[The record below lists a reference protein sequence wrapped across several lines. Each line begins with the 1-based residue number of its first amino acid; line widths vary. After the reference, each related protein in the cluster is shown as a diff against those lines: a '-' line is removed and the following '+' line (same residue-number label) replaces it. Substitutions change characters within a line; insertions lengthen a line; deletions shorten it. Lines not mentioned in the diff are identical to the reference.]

1 MIQRY
6 DVDYCTQHA
15 CTCEVVK
22 DDEGG
27 YVEYED
33 YVALEAK
40 YSEVKSRV
48 ALEPKCGEVKTYAV
62 NCNDAWI
69 NTEGDDTSGSYVK
82 FADYAALEAKYSEA
96 QRELVALRSQVRDA
110 SALVKQ
116 LHDVVATIGVD
127 DEPSTSWTAW
137 ESNATNP
144 VPAKMV
150 MYKLR
155 NGYESEAPVISN
167 ELRWEM
173 MGLAKGTDIVAY
185 RVVKSNDGD
194 AWTVWHG
201 GENPVPGKM
210 VEFKMRNGERGNDQI
225 HSSVL
230 HWDHHGEA
238 WDVVAYRVVKEG

>member
-62 NCNDAWI
+62 NCNDAWL

-127 DEPSTSWTAW
+127 DD
-137 ESNATNP
+137 
-144 VPAKMV
+144 
-150 MYKLR
+150 
-155 NGYESEAPVISN
+155 APK
-167 ELRWEM
+167 EE
-173 MGLAKGTDIVAY
+173 
-185 RVVKSNDGD
+185 
-194 AWTVWHG
+194 AWTVWFG
-201 GENPVPGKM
+201 GVNPVPGKM
-210 VEFKMRNGERGNDQI
+210 VEFELLNGYKSKAAVPSD
-225 HSSVL
+225 SL
-230 HWDHHGEA
+230 TWDKVTSPTGA
-238 WDVVAYRVVKEG
+238 KIVAYRVVKEG

>member
-22 DDEGG
+22 DNEGG

-33 YVALEAK
+33 YAALEAK

-48 ALEPKCGEVKTYAV
+48 ALEAKHSEVKTYAV
-62 NCNDAWI
+62 NCNDAWL
-69 NTEGDDTSGSYVK
+69 NTKGDDISGSYVK

-96 QRELVALRSQVRDA
+96 QRELAALRSQVRDA

-116 LHDVVATIGVD
+116 LHDVVATIGVGVD
-127 DEPSTSWTAW
+127 ACEKQDE
-137 ESNATNP
+137 
-144 VPAKMV
+144 
-150 MYKLR
+150 
-155 NGYESEAPVISN
+155 
-167 ELRWEM
+167 
-173 MGLAKGTDIVAY
+173 
-185 RVVKSNDGD
+185 

-210 VEFKMRNGERGNDQI
+210 VMYKLRDGYESKAPVISNELRWEMMGRPSGTDI
-225 HSSVL
+225 I
-230 HWDHHGEA
+230 
-238 WDVVAYRVVKEG
+238 AYRVVKEG

>member
-22 DDEGG
+22 DNEGG

-33 YVALEAK
+33 YAALEAK
-40 YSEVKSRV
+40 YSEVKRRV
-48 ALEPKCGEVKTYAV
+48 ELEPKHGEVKTYAV
-62 NCNDAWI
+62 NCNDAWL

-82 FADYAALEAKYSEA
+82 FSDYMALESKYSEA

-127 DEPSTSWTAW
+127 DD
-137 ESNATNP
+137 
-144 VPAKMV
+144 
-150 MYKLR
+150 
-155 NGYESEAPVISN
+155 APK
-167 ELRWEM
+167 EE
-173 MGLAKGTDIVAY
+173 
-185 RVVKSNDGD
+185 

-201 GENPVPGKM
+201 GGKNPVPGKM
-210 VEFKMRNGERGNDQI
+210 VEIELLNGYKSKVAVPSD
-225 HSSVL
+225 SL
-230 HWDHHGEA
+230 TWDKVTGPTGA
-238 WDVVAYRVVKEG
+238 KIVAYRVVKEG

>member
-62 NCNDAWI
+62 NCNDAWL

-127 DEPSTSWTAW
+127 DD
-137 ESNATNP
+137 
-144 VPAKMV
+144 
-150 MYKLR
+150 
-155 NGYESEAPVISN
+155 APK
-167 ELRWEM
+167 EE
-173 MGLAKGTDIVAY
+173 
-185 RVVKSNDGD
+185 
-194 AWTVWHG
+194 AWTVWFG
-201 GENPVPGKM
+201 GANPVPGKM
-210 VEFKMRNGERGNDQI
+210 VEFELLNGYKSKEAVPSD
-225 HSSVL
+225 SL
-230 HWDHHGEA
+230 TWDKVTSPTGA
-238 WDVVAYRVVKEG
+238 KIIAYRVVKEG

>member
-33 YVALEAK
+33 YAALEAK

-48 ALEPKCGEVKTYAV
+48 ELEAKHSEVKTYAV
-62 NCNDAWI
+62 NCNDAWL
-69 NTEGDDTSGSYVK
+69 NTKGDDTSGSYVK
-82 FADYAALEAKYSEA
+82 FSDYAALEAKYSEA

-116 LHDVVATIGVD
+116 LHDVVATIVVD
-127 DEPSTSWTAW
+127 VD
-137 ESNATNP
+137 
-144 VPAKMV
+144 
-150 MYKLR
+150 
-155 NGYESEAPVISN
+155 APK
-167 ELRWEM
+167 EE
-173 MGLAKGTDIVAY
+173 
-185 RVVKSNDGD
+185 

-201 GENPVPGKM
+201 GENPVPGEM
-210 VEFKMRNGERGNDQI
+210 VEYKLRNGEDKVLSRLSD
-225 HSSVL
+225 HL
-230 HWDHHGEA
+230 HWGHIGALKGSDII
-238 WDVVAYRVVKEG
+238 AYRVVKEG